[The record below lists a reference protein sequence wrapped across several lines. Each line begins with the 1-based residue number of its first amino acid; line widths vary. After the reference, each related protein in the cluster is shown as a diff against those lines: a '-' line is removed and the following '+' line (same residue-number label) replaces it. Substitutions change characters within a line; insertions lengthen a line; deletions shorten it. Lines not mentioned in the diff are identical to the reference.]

1 MDRLLNVTTAISIV
15 LLVMVL
21 FSVRRAH
28 IRPEYSVTWLIA
40 AGGMLVLSRV
50 HGLLDLLRKAI
61 GLPDS
66 PLALFLI
73 GSSVFIIL
81 SFRFSVIVSR
91 LRDNNIALAQRLA
104 ILEYRLQS
112 LEENEE

>member
-1 MDRLLNVTTAISIV
+1 MDRLLNVTTAVSVV
-15 LLVMVL
+15 LLVLVL
-21 FSVRRAH
+21 VSVRRAH

-40 AGGMLVLSRV
+40 AGAMLVLSRV
-50 HGLLDLLRKAI
+50 HGLLDLLRRLI

-73 GSSVFIIL
+73 GSSVFLIMF
-81 SFRFSVIVSR
+81 FRFSVIVSG